1 MVTWSVIS
9 ALNASARK
17 NSWRRSRSRLETR
30 WRATG
35 TAKTMYGRPETS
47 TAADT
52 RASSIGIEA
61 VPERLAHHDP
71 PVLDGVVLVD
81 LDVALRLDTEV
92 HQPVLR
98 PRLEHVAEERN
109 RGVHLRR
116 ARAVQVQLERD
127 LRLLGLALDPRLPSR
142 RVRAHG
148 LVPPSLV
155 SRSSAARPWPSRP
168 SRRESAA
175 RCGAA
180 AASPRA
186 EYSITLERLT
196 KSSVPSGEANRAGP
210 PGGRGAEE

>member
-35 TAKTMYGRPETS
+35 PAERRDGRPPRPPRG
-47 TAADT
+47 APGGRHGGLVHRD
-52 RASSIGIEA
+52 RGGA
-61 VPERLAHHDP
+61 VPDDPALVAERLPERLAQHDP
-71 PVLDGVVLVD
+71 HVLDGVVLVD

-109 RGVHLRR
+109 RGVPLRR

-127 LRLLGLALDPRLPSR
+127 LRLLGLALDPRLP
-142 RVRAHG
+142 
-148 LVPPSLV
+148 P
-155 SRSSAARPWPSRP
+155 
-168 SRRESAA
+168 
-175 RCGAA
+175 
-180 AASPRA
+180 
-186 EYSITLERLT
+186 
-196 KSSVPSGEANRAGP
+196 
-210 PGGRGAEE
+210 